1 MICRRR
7 AARAY
12 VLRRGGPDKSPAQ
25 NFNILCHYCKS
36 FSTLR
41 KSIGG
46 GITYLRVR
54 FDTRSLL
61 CLTDIYSRRGPYVS
75 ARWWQKLFYVNKVK
89 IIPDNI
95 YDLLTPVAIAHWIQG
110 DGTKHGNGL
119 VICTD
124 SFTICEVVTL
134 INVLIIRYNLDCSVF
149 NKGGYYRIYIRAR
162 SIPLLRTIITR
173 GWKILFSSPSAT
185 TPSFFFN

>member
-1 MICRRR
+1 MFIYNFNNLKLIQNICDLSKAR
-7 AARAY
+7 ARAY
-12 VLRRGGPDKSPAQ
+12 VLFFSFKRKMRRGGPDKSPAQ

-36 FSTLR
+36 FPTLR

-95 YDLLTPVAIAHWIQG
+95 YDLLTPVAIAH
-110 DGTKHGNGL
+110 
-119 VICTD
+119 
-124 SFTICEVVTL
+124 
-134 INVLIIRYNLDCSVF
+134 
-149 NKGGYYRIYIRAR
+149 
-162 SIPLLRTIITR
+162 
-173 GWKILFSSPSAT
+173 
-185 TPSFFFN
+185 